1 MGKKKAK
8 SQNSDDLDIK
18 KDVVSDPKILAQ
30 ELEVLIKNLNKEQN
44 LQDSFVVKDDQVSD
58 VDEGDLSNDE
68 MEVDEKSEE
77 TEKVDKKKKEKKVKE
92 KKEIQENKNDE
103 EMESP
108 DKSKKK
114 KKKDKK
120 TKEPEEREP
129 KRKNNDKADYAFLK
143 DFSQRSHILVKS
155 GTKWFEVAPLNDFSE
170 DDLETNEY
178 WSTKIEAYAEKL
190 LASEVQNYLNAKK
203 KDSENQWLSTVLKSG
218 VLTDK
223 ISAYSVLLQENP
235 VQNLLALDTLT
246 SMISLKSRRPCMMS
260 LDAMQ
265 GILKDFL
272 LTGDRKLRTFKEQPL
287 TKVSQLS
294 SGNKDTRGK
303 IFKIILKFIV
313 ILFTYFR

>member
-68 MEVDEKSEE
+68 MEVEEKSEE

-265 GILKDFL
+265 GILKDYL

-303 IFKIILKFIV
+303 IF
-313 ILFTYFR
+313 